1 MMSAILTAFLLG
13 ALFFWVG
20 FYLGNQMG
28 RTEHIRKRLQNV
40 RENNVS

>member
-1 MMSAILTAFLLG
+1 MSAIITAILLG
-13 ALFFWVG
+13 ASFFWVG

-40 RENNVS
+40 RENNIS